1 MYNQLRLCVLNN
13 FTQLLIKIK
22 SLLGDH
28 LCLFV
33 LTVSRCRLLSP
44 LSIVQKIPSYTSPFQ
59 LTSLLIQVNIRQAYG
74 KRMLEMNSD
83 TSLGFKWQI
92 WCQPSKLSGTEV
104 QSRLQHIGYCLPTF
118 SPCYFLSHNP
128 NYNISPPPFPGTF
141 LNPFLD
147 V

>member
-44 LSIVQKIPSYTSPFQ
+44 LSIVQKNPELYFSVS
-59 LTSLLIQVNIRQAYG
+59 AYII
-74 KRMLEMNSD
+74 
-83 TSLGFKWQI
+83 TH
-92 WCQPSKLSGTEV
+92 SG
-104 QSRLQHIGYCLPTF
+104 QY
-118 SPCYFLSHNP
+118 
-128 NYNISPPPFPGTF
+128 
-141 LNPFLD
+141 
-147 V
+147 